1 MFCNSLNKKQKPTSA
16 MQTTMK
22 PM

>member
-1 MFCNSLNKKQKPTSA
+1 MFCNSLNKKQKATSA
-16 MQTTMK
+16 MQITMK